1 MDNVRRID
9 NWQMRERHQGE
20 LDLVTSH
27 LDAVSDFC
35 IGIAAFAEK
44 RKTKTTTVPS
54 IPTGDDAA

>member
-9 NWQMRERHQGE
+9 NWRTRERHEEE
-20 LDLVTSH
+20 LDLVTSK
-27 LDAVSDFC
+27 LSAVSDFC
-35 IGIAAFAEK
+35 IGIASFAEK